1 MPLRRTVERRS
12 APVLLWLSSRPRFV
26 LPVLVAV
33 LLIGGLAAPTAYALP
48 LLLVLGV
55 LLLWLSYLS
64 WPALDGR
71 ARLLR
76 AAYALTAAEADV
88 ALLLCE
94 GLEPAVIA
102 QRRGCAVATVRS
114 QMKALFAK
122 THTERQVELVAR
134 LHRLL

>member
-33 LLIGGLAAPTAYALP
+33 LLIGGLAAPAPYALP
-48 LLLVLGV
+48 LLLALGL

-71 ARLLR
+71 GRLLR
-76 AAYALTAAEADV
+76 AAMLALIAV
-88 ALLLCE
+88 ALL
-94 GLEPAVIA
+94 
-102 QRRGCAVATVRS
+102 QRV
-114 QMKALFAK
+114 FA
-122 THTERQVELVAR
+122 
-134 LHRLL
+134 

>member
-48 LLLVLGV
+48 LQLLLGL

-71 ARLLR
+71 ARMLR
-76 AAYALTAAEADV
+76 AAMLALIVV
-88 ALLLCE
+88 AL
-94 GLEPAVIA
+94 V
-102 QRRGCAVATVRS
+102 QRV
-114 QMKALFAK
+114 FA
-122 THTERQVELVAR
+122 
-134 LHRLL
+134 

>member
-33 LLIGGLAAPTAYALP
+33 LLIGGLAAPTPYALP
-48 LLLVLGV
+48 LLVALGL

-71 ARLLR
+71 ARMLR
-76 AAYALTAAEADV
+76 AAMLALVVV
-88 ALLLCE
+88 ALVQRVFA
-94 GLEPAVIA
+94 EPPA
-102 QRRGCAVATVRS
+102 
-114 QMKALFAK
+114 
-122 THTERQVELVAR
+122 
-134 LHRLL
+134 